1 MEKKGFAVLMTDK
14 YLPSQAREPGFNI
27 SRERVGIG
35 LGMGEPTISAL
46 LNEEVCTCTT
56 GGLKNARALMRFN
69 LTQSY
74 P

>member
-1 MEKKGFAVLMTDK
+1 VEKKGFTVLMTDK

-27 SRERVGIG
+27 SREEGGDRVRDGRTHY
-35 LGMGEPTISAL
+35 LCL